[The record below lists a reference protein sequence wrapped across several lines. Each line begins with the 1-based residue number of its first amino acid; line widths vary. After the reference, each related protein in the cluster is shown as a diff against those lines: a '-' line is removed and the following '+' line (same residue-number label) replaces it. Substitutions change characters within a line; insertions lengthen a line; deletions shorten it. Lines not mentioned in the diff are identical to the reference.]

1 MELAARLIA
10 APEALEPSPVMM
22 SLPTVLFVLSPSF
35 TAPWLFSL
43 PTEMSPL
50 ASVKVLA
57 VEFLT
62 TVREEASTAFS
73 VELFVRVKMVPPV
86 APLAALPT
94 VMSPRETAAY

>member
-1 MELAARLIA
+1 M
-10 APEALEPSPVMM
+10 
-22 SLPTVLFVLSPSF
+22 
-35 TAPWLFSL
+35 
-43 PTEMSPL
+43 

-57 VEFLT
+57 FVFLT

-73 VELFVRVKMVPPV
+73 ALFVRVKEAPVV